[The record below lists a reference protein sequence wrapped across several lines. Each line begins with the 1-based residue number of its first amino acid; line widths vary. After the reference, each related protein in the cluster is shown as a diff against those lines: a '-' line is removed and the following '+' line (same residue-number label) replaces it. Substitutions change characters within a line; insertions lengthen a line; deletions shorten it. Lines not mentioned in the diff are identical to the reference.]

1 MELNVMDE
9 VFCTD
14 HRTTPLKV
22 GSVKSNIGH
31 CEPAGLF
38 MSIVKAIIALD
49 SGYIPPNINYAPP
62 NENVKALKNGKIQ
75 VSEIGFL
82 SNSRLLK
89 LEADENQQNEVSPT
103 NNTKYECIGETFY
116 DSRSQSRGDYLQSW

>member
-14 HRTTPLKV
+14 RRTTPLKV

-31 CEPAGLF
+31 GEPAGLF
-38 MSIVKAIIALD
+38 MSIIKAVIALD
-49 SGYIPPNINYAPP
+49 SGYIPPNINYARP
-62 NENVKALKNGKIQ
+62 NENVKALKTGKIQ
-75 VSEIGFL
+75 VSEIGIF

-89 LEADENQQNEVSPT
+89 LGADENRQMRLAQPT
-103 NNTKYECIGETFY
+103 IRNTTLLEITFY
-116 DSRSQSRGDYLQSW
+116 NIGFQSNGDYLQSY